1 MKNITVKIKRYFLL
15 IAGVVAIGFS
25 VSGCAFIPTGY
36 YLVAQVDPGIPHART
51 TYEWPCGNILR
62 LNTVAIQDIL
72 ADPDD
77 EVLPPDLDRALKVFC
92 IAQAYP
98 VSLVYDVLF
107 WPYELWRFYH
117 RPPLTEEEK
126 IEAIKKRDAV
136 VLNIDMPRE
145 IRRNE
150 SFSVKISFAGIL
162 EGKNLVYRRS
172 GQNFKVVFVAPTPV
186 RHEAVAVLSG
196 KPPADEPVTAGKVY
210 EESFKVDA
218 PELAW
223 GRRYTV
229 EVKFIPDEKI
239 GNLHEDH
246 CPRWVQVKLIDPSK
260 QSNGKKR

>member
-1 MKNITVKIKRYFLL
+1 MKNITVKIKRYFQL
-15 IAGVVAIGFS
+15 IAGVVIVIS

-62 LNTVAIQDIL
+62 LNTQAIQDIL
-72 ADPDD
+72 TEPDD

-98 VSLVYDVLF
+98 VSLVYDVLL

-126 IEAIKKRDAV
+126 IEAIKKRNAA

-150 SFSVKISFAGIL
+150 TVKRLGRYKT
-162 EGKNLVYRRS
+162 GK
-172 GQNFKVVFVAPTPV
+172 T
-186 RHEAVAVLSG
+186 
-196 KPPADEPVTAGKVY
+196 
-210 EESFKVDA
+210 
-218 PELAW
+218 
-223 GRRYTV
+223 
-229 EVKFIPDEKI
+229 
-239 GNLHEDH
+239 GNTGNTKNTEFL
-246 CPRWVQVKLIDPSK
+246 CV
-260 QSNGKKR
+260 